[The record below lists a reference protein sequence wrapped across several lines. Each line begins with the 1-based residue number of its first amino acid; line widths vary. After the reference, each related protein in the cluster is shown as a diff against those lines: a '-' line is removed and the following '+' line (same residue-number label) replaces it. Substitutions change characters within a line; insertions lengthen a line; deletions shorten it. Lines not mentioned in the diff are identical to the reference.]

1 MMYLPVD
8 ALILNEVIEARLEYV
23 QSHTWFVILFLK
35 WRYVIDT
42 GFLNY
47 KNDDILEL
55 DKSAIQIDL
64 INTNYNFSI
73 LETESVT
80 YHNTC
85 SHV

>member
-1 MMYLPVD
+1 MYVPVD
-8 ALILNEVIEARLEYV
+8 ALILNEVIEADDA

-35 WRYVIDT
+35 WKYVIDT